1 MKKVMFGFFVL
12 LGSAAGVYA
21 QDTTSTRST
30 NDARSS
36 DMYQDKQD
44 KDKYDEKEAIAVSE
58 LPQKVQASVQ
68 SKDYSGWNVS
78 KAYRKEK
85 EGKTFYAVEL
95 MKGSEKK
102 IVKFDAQGNKI
113 KEKEKGM

>member
-1 MKKVMFGFFVL
+1 MKKLMFGFFVL

-21 QDTTSTRST
+21 QDTTSTTSPNR
-30 NDARSS
+30 DAYRT
-36 DMYQDKQD
+36 QEQ
-44 KDKYDEKEAIAVSE
+44 YDEKEAIAVSD

-68 SKDYSGWNVS
+68 SKDYTGWNVS
-78 KAYRKEK
+78 KAYRKQK

-95 MKGSEKK
+95 MKGSDKK

-113 KEKEKGM
+113 KEKDKM

>member
-1 MKKVMFGFFVL
+1 MKKLMLGFFVL

-21 QDTTSTRST
+21 QDTTSTRS
-30 NDARSS
+30 S
-36 DMYQDKQD
+36 DMYKGTQQD

-68 SKDYSGWNVS
+68 GKDYSGWNVS

-85 EGKTFYAVEL
+85 DGKTFYAVEL

-102 IVKFDAQGNKI
+102 MVKFDAQGNKI
-113 KEKEKGM
+113 KEKDKDM